1 MKLTRRGKQARPI
14 FLLLALI
21 GAGWTGHYLATHSP
35 IYGTCYS
42 TAEGQTCPLIGYKGK
57 E

>member
-1 MKLTRRGKQARPI
+1 MKLTRRGKQARAI
-14 FLLLALI
+14 LLLLALI

-42 TAEGQTCPLIGYKGK
+42 TAEGQTCPLIGYEGK